1 MDWRRLEGKVDRLV
15 VGKAFAE
22 LVRLSFMK
30 NGTADQDRPA
40 VTIEATLHT
49 GGDDSNVMDGAN
61 RGDGFRSR
69 LSAGQAELF
78 IDRAT
83 YTGPMPR
90 KGDKVRALAREGEPV
105 WEVSG
110 VSDRYSNLLV
120 VSLGQA

>member
-30 NGTADQDRPA
+30 NGTADPDRPA
-40 VTIEATLHT
+40 VSIKATLHT
-49 GGDDSNVMDGAN
+49 GGDDSNGVGAGEAW
-61 RGDGFRSR
+61 RTR

-78 IDRAT
+78 IDRAN

-90 KGDKVRALAREGEPV
+90 KGDKVRAMARDGEPV

-110 VSDRYSNLLV
+110 VSDRYSNLIV